1 MTTSDAIQSEEKI
14 FGTLDNSFFTDK
26 VHYYK
31 DCYEAHM
38 MIQVAYLRGQNRI
51 LLEIWIDWEGG
62 ELFCNIKYRDMQLLD
77 CDGVPTEEDL
87 RGLVDKLN
95 ELLA

>member
-1 MTTSDAIQSEEKI
+1 MTTSDAIQSENKI
-14 FGTLDNSFFTDK
+14 LGALDSNFFTDK

-31 DCYEAHM
+31 DSYEDHM
-38 MIQVAYLRGQNRI
+38 MIQVAYLRGGNRV

-62 ELFCNIKYRDMQLLD
+62 ELFCNIKYGDIELLD
-77 CDGVPTEEDL
+77 CDGIPTEEDL
-87 RGLVDKLN
+87 NKLVDKLS